1 MAVAAGVGRAGRS
14 GGVVTLKIPE
24 TLQRWRLL
32 LGEPAQS
39 ALGGLQGEAQA
50 ADAALQWLYGR
61 DPERAQRGE
70 RSGGL
75 DPSQLS
81 TPDWINDVHRLFPQ
95 EVIERLERDAV
106 ERYGITEVVTNLEV
120 LERIEPSPALLRAV
134 LQTKHLMNP
143 AVLAA
148 ARRIVADVVRRI
160 LEKLAREVRHAFS
173 GTRDRRRR
181 SSLNVA
187 RNFDFARTVRASL
200 ARWDPQ
206 RRRLYVDDPV
216 FISRSRRHAERWD
229 IVLLVDQS
237 GSMVDSVIHAAVMAS
252 CLWQLP
258 GMRTRLVAFD
268 TAVVD
273 LSSDVDDP
281 VELLMKV
288 QLGGG
293 TDIAKAV
300 AYAQGLIGNPARS
313 VVVLVSDFY
322 EGHDAGEL
330 VRRVQALVQ
339 GGTRVLG
346 LAALD
351 AEAKPNYDRETAARL
366 VKVGAQVG
374 AMTPG
379 ELALWLAEKLQ

>member
-1 MAVAAGVGRAGRS
+1 M
-14 GGVVTLKIPE
+14 TLKISAA
-24 TLQRWRLL
+24 LQRWRLL
-32 LGEPAQS
+32 LGEPAES
-39 ALGGLQGEAQA
+39 ALGALQGEAQA
-50 ADAALQWLYGR
+50 ADAALEWLYGR
-61 DPERAQRGE
+61 DPERARRGE

-75 DPSQLS
+75 EPSQLS

-95 EVIERLERDAV
+95 EVVERLERDAV

-120 LERIEPSPALLRAV
+120 LQRIEASPALLRAV

-148 ARRIVADVVRRI
+148 ARRIVAEVVRRI
-160 LEKLAREVRHAFS
+160 MEKIAHEVRQAFS

-181 SSLNVA
+181 SSLKIA
-187 RNFDFARTVRASL
+187 RNFDFARTLRGNL

-206 RRRLYVDDPV
+206 RRRLFIDDPV
-216 FISRSRRHAERWD
+216 FISRSRRHVQRWD
-229 IVLLVDQS
+229 IVLLIDQS
-237 GSMVDSVIHAAVMAS
+237 GSMVDSVIHSAVMAA

-258 GMRTRLVAFD
+258 GMTTHLVAFD

-273 LSSDVDDP
+273 LTRDVADP

-293 TDIAKAV
+293 TNIAKAV
-300 AYAQGLIGNPARS
+300 GYAQGLIANPCRS
-313 VVVLVSDFY
+313 IVVLVSDFY
-322 EGHDAGEL
+322 EGGDAGEL

-339 GGTRVLG
+339 AGTKVLG

-351 AEAKPNYDRETAARL
+351 AQATPNYDRETAARL

-379 ELALWLAEKLQ
+379 ELASWLAEKLHA